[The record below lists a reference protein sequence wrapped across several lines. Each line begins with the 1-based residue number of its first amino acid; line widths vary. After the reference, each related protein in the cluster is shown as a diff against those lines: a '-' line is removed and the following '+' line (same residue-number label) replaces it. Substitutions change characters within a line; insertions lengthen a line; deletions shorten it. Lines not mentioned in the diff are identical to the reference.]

1 MNRKILFTFCGSLL
15 FAALCGCMSQ
25 TNEPVETV
33 TIDPD
38 IEMIDI
44 DTETDGFT
52 YYDLDVQEEIQSQ
65 IDAFKS
71 ETHTMEDPLLIFDPY
86 GTNTTSLYIWFEEE
100 EASVLSYTIQC
111 EGYENFSRTLYSDSE
126 DNISTAHEHQLIGL
140 VPGETNTITLS
151 AANSNGTLLEQVEF
165 TVEAPQL
172 SSGYPTQIEKSTEN
186 DAELTDGLY
195 MTFGLNYSY
204 DGYSFLIDNDGTV
217 RGELPLD
224 GDMIE
229 NVMFYN
235 DTMFYSVNLSKAVR
249 VDRLGKVI
257 AVYEFPEYELHHDYA
272 LNDDGEIIALATEY
286 AKESVEDIIIS
297 IDLESGD
304 VDKIIDFDEVMGD
317 YKALTQPYSADSLWG
332 SQDWD
337 WLHFN
342 SIQLVNEDEMILSSR
357 ETSTIMKF
365 DDIYDDITIDYF
377 IGPENVWADTA
388 YSQYLLTKDGN
399 FTNSA
404 GQHNVVYETD
414 DSLEEGQYYLYF
426 YNNNFWSY
434 ESRIESISGSEG
446 NSTSFQ
452 DDGNSISY
460 YTRYLVDENECTYQ
474 LVDSL
479 SVPYSSIVSSVQWY
493 GDELIVN
500 SGVRTEFYVYDTDGQ
515 LLASYAYNDTDES
528 IFLGYRIYKY
538 SFNDFWFA

>member
-15 FAALCGCMSQ
+15 FAALCGCMAQ

-217 RGELPLD
+217 RGELPLG

-249 VDRLGKVI
+249 VDRFPFTVGR
-257 AVYEFPEYELHHDYA
+257 YEC
-272 LNDDGEIIALATEY
+272 
-286 AKESVEDIIIS
+286 
-297 IDLESGD
+297 DLLLDAPTVS
-304 VDKIIDFDEVMGD
+304 K
-317 YKALTQPYSADSLWG
+317 KHLSLLQQNG
-332 SQDWD
+332 
-337 WLHFN
+337 
-342 SIQLVNEDEMILSSR
+342 
-357 ETSTIMKF
+357 T
-365 DDIYDDITIDYF
+365 
-377 IGPENVWADTA
+377 
-388 YSQYLLTKDGN
+388 
-399 FTNSA
+399 
-404 GQHNVVYETD
+404 
-414 DSLEEGQYYLYF
+414 F
-426 YNNNFWSY
+426 YV
-434 ESRIESISGSEG
+434 
-446 NSTSFQ
+446 Q
-452 DDGNSISY
+452 
-460 YTRYLVDENECTYQ
+460 DENSSNYTY
-474 LVDSL
+474 L
-479 SVPYSSIVSSVQWY
+479 
-493 GDELIVN
+493 
-500 SGVRTEFYVYDTDGQ
+500 DGQ
-515 LLASYAYNDTDES
+515 VIPPYTPVPLPASCELRLGSVVLLVKAE
-528 IFLGYRIYKY
+528 
-538 SFNDFWFA
+538 

>member
-15 FAALCGCMSQ
+15 FAALCGCMAQ

-111 EGYENFSRTLYSDSE
+111 EGYENFSRTLYSGSE

-204 DGYSFLIDNDGTV
+204 DGYSFLIDNDGIV

-317 YKALTQPYSADSLWG
+317 YK
-332 SQDWD
+332 
-337 WLHFN
+337 
-342 SIQLVNEDEMILSSR
+342 EMILSSR

-434 ESRIESISGSEG
+434 ESRSESISGSDG

-460 YTRYLVDENECTYQ
+460 YTRYLVDENEGTYQ

-479 SVPYSSIVSSVQWY
+479 SVPYSSILSSVQWY

-500 SGVRTEFYVYDTDGQ
+500 SGMRTEFYIYDADGE
-515 LLASYAYNDTDES
+515 LLASYAYNDADES

-538 SFNDFWFA
+538 SFTDFWFA

>member
-15 FAALCGCMSQ
+15 FAALCGCMAQ

-111 EGYENFSRTLYSDSE
+111 EGYEDFSRTLYSGSE

-229 NVMFYN
+229 NIMFYN

-257 AVYEFPEYELHHDYA
+257 AVYEFPGYDLHHDYA

-286 AKESVEDIIIS
+286 AKESVEDIISS

-304 VDKIIDFDEVMGD
+304 VNKIIDFDEVMGD

-434 ESRIESISGSEG
+434 ESRIRSISGSEVIPHHFRTMAIPSLITPAISSMRM
-446 NSTSFQ
+446 NALI
-452 DDGNSISY
+452 NWSI
-460 YTRYLVDENECTYQ
+460 
-474 LVDSL
+474 
-479 SVPYSSIVSSVQWY
+479 PYRF
-493 GDELIVN
+493 LIP
-500 SGVRTEFYVYDTDGQ
+500 
-515 LLASYAYNDTDES
+515 ASYPAYNGMEMS
-528 IFLGYRIYKY
+528 
-538 SFNDFWFA
+538 

>member
-15 FAALCGCMSQ
+15 FAALCGCMAQ

-165 TVEAPQL
+165 EVEAPQL
-172 SSGYPTQIEKSTEN
+172 RSGYPTQIEKTDGES
-186 DAELTDGLY
+186 DQSLGDGLY

-332 SQDWD
+332 SQKG
-337 WLHFN
+337 
-342 SIQLVNEDEMILSSR
+342 EP
-357 ETSTIMKF
+357 ETARHSPSNFLPCRPKSPST
-365 DDIYDDITIDYF
+365 
-377 IGPENVWADTA
+377 
-388 YSQYLLTKDGN
+388 
-399 FTNSA
+399 
-404 GQHNVVYETD
+404 
-414 DSLEEGQYYLYF
+414 
-426 YNNNFWSY
+426 
-434 ESRIESISGSEG
+434 R
-446 NSTSFQ
+446 
-452 DDGNSISY
+452 
-460 YTRYLVDENECTYQ
+460 
-474 LVDSL
+474 
-479 SVPYSSIVSSVQWY
+479 
-493 GDELIVN
+493 
-500 SGVRTEFYVYDTDGQ
+500 
-515 LLASYAYNDTDES
+515 
-528 IFLGYRIYKY
+528 
-538 SFNDFWFA
+538 